1 MGFQEGSCLIGFG
14 VLSLEQDLVR
24 GFGENLVWGLEN
36 LVWGKAN
43 YRLAL

>member
-24 GFGENLVWGLEN
+24 GFGENLVWGSGEPCLGES
-36 LVWGKAN
+36 
-43 YRLAL
+43 